1 MTKPELLLPA
11 GNIEKMKYALN
22 YGADA
27 VYLGTGD
34 YSLRNTKQGDIIT
47 RENLKEAI
55 DLAHSYNKKVYV
67 TVNIYAHNK
76 DIKVLPE
83 FIEYLDDIRPD
94 GIIFSDI
101 GVGSL
106 LKKYSNN
113 IPLHL
118 STQANT
124 CNYASAQAWH
134 DFGIERIIL
143 ARELSLIEIE
153 EIKSKVP
160 ELELEV
166 FIHGSLCISYSG
178 RCILSDYMTDN
189 RRKSNQGGC
198 VQPCRWKYSLIEEKR
213 PDEQYEITEDE
224 RGTYIMNSK
233 DLCLAEHI
241 KELIDIGIDSLKVE
255 GRTKSLYYVS
265 VISKTYRELI
275 DKILNKD
282 HVDISRYIEEL
293 KTAGNRGFTTNFIS
307 NKPTT
312 IDYSYKTSKGKA
324 GLIFLANS
332 LSDTIKDEK
341 LLILIK
347 NQIRLNDQVEWIT
360 PKGSYSNTITVIE
373 NEYGENLEVA
383 NTNNEVYVNVPENL
397 DNFKWAII
405 RSKG

>member
-1 MTKPELLLPA
+1 MKKSELLLPA
-11 GNIEKMKYALN
+11 GNIEKMNYALN

-55 DLAHSYNKKVYV
+55 NTVHSQGKKVYV

-76 DIKVLPE
+76 DINLLPE
-83 FIEYLDDIRPD
+83 FIEYLSDINPD
-94 GIIFSDI
+94 AIIFSDI

-106 LKKYSNN
+106 LKKHAPN

-143 ARELSLIEIE
+143 ARELSLSEIE
-153 EIKSKVP
+153 EIKIKVP
-160 ELELEV
+160 ELELEI

-198 VQPCRWKYSLIEEKR
+198 VQPCRWKYSLIEENR
-213 PDEQYEITEDE
+213 PGEQYEITEDE

-241 KELIDIGIDSLKVE
+241 KELMEIGIDSLKVE

-275 DKILNKD
+275 DKILNKEK
-282 HVDISRYIEEL
+282 IEILRYVEEL
-293 KTAGNRGFTTNFIS
+293 KTAGNRGFTTNFIT

-312 IDYSYKTSKGKA
+312 IDYSYITSKGKA
-324 GLIFLANS
+324 GLKFLANS
-332 LSDTIKDEK
+332 LSDTIKDEN

-347 NQIRLNDQVEWIT
+347 NQIKINDQVEWIT
-360 PKGSYSNTITVIE
+360 PKGNYFSTIKIIKDQ
-373 NEYGENLEVA
+373 YGEDLDVA
-383 NTNNEVYVNVPENL
+383 NTNNQVYVNIPREL
-397 DNFKWAII
+397 DNFQWAIL

>member
-11 GNIEKMKYALN
+11 GNIEKMNYALQ

-55 DLAHSYNKKVYV
+55 QIVHTHNKKVYV

-76 DIKVLPE
+76 DIALLPE
-83 FIEYLDDIRPD
+83 FIEYLSDIKPD
-94 GIIFSDI
+94 AIIFSDI

-106 LKKYSNN
+106 LKKHAPQ

-124 CNYASAQAWH
+124 CNYSSAQAWY
-134 DFGIERIIL
+134 DFGVERIIL
-143 ARELSLIEIE
+143 ARELSLPEIE
-153 EIKSKVP
+153 EIKIKVP
-160 ELELEV
+160 GLELEV

-198 VQPCRWKYSLIEEKR
+198 VQPCRWKYTLIEERR
-213 PDEQYEITEDE
+213 PDEHYEITEDE

-241 KELIDIGIDSLKVE
+241 KDLMDIGIDSLKVE

-275 DKILNKD
+275 DKILNKEIID
-282 HVDISRYIEEL
+282 VSRYIEEL

-307 NKPTT
+307 DKPTT
-312 IDYSYKTSKGKA
+312 TDYSYLTSKGKA
-324 GLIFLANS
+324 GLKFLAKS
-332 LSDTIKDEK
+332 LSDTITDEN

-347 NQIRLNDQVEWIT
+347 NQIKLNDQVEWIT
-360 PKGSYSNTITVIE
+360 PKGSYSSTIKVIK
-373 NEYGENLEVA
+373 NQYGEDIEVA
-383 NTNNEVYVNVPENL
+383 NTNNEVYVNVPKDLSNY
-397 DNFKWAII
+397 KWAIL